1 MVKHTSGKI
10 IKCDHKVNITAAF
23 GSDLVLEGL
32 TSIPNKLI
40 KMYSRL
46 GITDFQMML
55 LIHLIRFMV
64 EERECYPEPE
74 TIAELMES
82 TSTKVKKELADL
94 LDKEII
100 TVSEYYDKNNNVVFE
115 GYDFEPLF
123 LKVSDGWANV
133 RASEIEETEKL
144 LKAADPGHDFQN
156 YRLRDNLSGL
166 ISTFEKEFGRPLS
179 PIEIEQIQQWDAEA
193 EPFIIIEALKRAVLR
208 GKHNF
213 KYINSILFEWKKNNL
228 QTMESIAEYDRDFLK
243 RRGGRS
249 TRKDNE
255 SAAGSKPGGNQDTKE
270 KAFIR
275 SLYIKG

>member
-1 MVKHTSGKI
+1 MTKQVNGKI
-10 IKCDHKVNITAAF
+10 TKCDHKVNITAAF
-23 GSDLVLEGL
+23 GSDLVLEGF

-40 KMYSRL
+40 KMYSRI
-46 GITDFQMML
+46 GITDFQMLL
-55 LIHLIRFMV
+55 LIHLIRFVV
-64 EERECYPEPE
+64 EERECFPNPEM
-74 TIAELMES
+74 IADLMES
-82 TSTKVKKELADL
+82 TSAKVKKELADL

-100 TVSEYYDKNNNVVFE
+100 TVSEYYDKNNNMVFD

-123 LKVSDGWANV
+123 LRVSDVWANI
-133 RASEIEETEKL
+133 RASEIEESEKL
-144 LKAADPGHDFQN
+144 LRAADMGRDFQN
-156 YRLRDNLSGL
+156 YRLRDKLSGL
-166 ISTFEKEFGRPLS
+166 ISTFENEFGRPLS
-179 PIEIEQIQQWDAEA
+179 PIEVEQIQQWESEA

-249 TRKDNE
+249 TRKGDE
-255 SAAGSKPGGNQDTKE
+255 GAGGSPTGGNKDTKE